1 MLIDVKERSGP
12 EALASPCWVTRWSEY
27 VPMVHIGQV
36 PKVHIFI
43 EGTKKPAQWRATDS
57 DRGGQRQEARRW
69 AGLFQR
75 ACSLAK
81 ANSLRAIGKLF
92 DGVPYILS
100 VLAHLNAQS
109 LKFPR
114 PSFTIRSKFLS
125 QSIAQV
131 IQSARGLALGGI

>member
-1 MLIDVKERSGP
+1 MLRRVLVGP
-12 EALASPCWVTRWSEY
+12 GESLLGDSMELISPMEIFMST
-27 VPMVHIGQV
+27 PMEIIF
-36 PKVHIFI
+36 KVGI
-43 EGTKKPAQWRATDS
+43 KKPAHWRATDS